1 MNKVKF
7 FFIAVAVMCISSAA
21 KPPAT
26 GDWRFIADKWVGFGV
41 DHDVILTGNV
51 NDEFTKLKL
60 RVTDG
65 PLKIYDMKV
74 HFDNG
79 GVQDVS
85 IRSTIR
91 QGGETRVI
99 DLNGGVRKIAK
110 IEFWYETKG
119 FRKGKARVAVWGKR

>member
-1 MNKVKF
+1 MNKFKF
-7 FFIAVAVMCISSAA
+7 LFIATAFAITGFTNKPAVRAN
-21 KPPAT
+21 
-26 GDWRFIADKWVGFGV
+26 WRFIADKWVGVGV
-41 DHDVILTGNV
+41 DHDAILTGNV
-51 NDEFTKLKL
+51 NDGFTKRKL
-60 RVTDG
+60 RVADG
-65 PLKIYDMKV
+65 PLKMYDMKV

-99 DLNGGVRKIAK
+99 DLNGGVRRITK

-119 FRKGKARVAVWGKR
+119 FRKGKARVAIWGKP